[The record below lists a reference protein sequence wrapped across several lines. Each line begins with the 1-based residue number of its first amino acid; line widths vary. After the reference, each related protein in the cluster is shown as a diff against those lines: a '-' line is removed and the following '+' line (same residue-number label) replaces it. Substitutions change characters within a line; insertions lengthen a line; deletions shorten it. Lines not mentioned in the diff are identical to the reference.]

1 MTLYKSQE
9 GKYSEELLDIVRFIE
24 EERPELNK
32 ELEEKYIL
40 ANRDPFEIPLEKYKG
55 VKFIQLDEKVPI
67 GAKGSIRLM
76 PVYYSDE

>member
-9 GKYSEELLDIVRFIE
+9 GKYSEELLKIVRFIE

-67 GAKGSIRLM
+67 GSVGEIRLM
-76 PVYYSDE
+76 PVYYSEE